1 MKSINMFPG
10 YFFDQGI
17 WNRQYEREQKR
28 RRELA
33 QQIVRELSKYH
44 ALPYEAIADVE
55 RILEARDER

>member
-17 WNRQYEREQKR
+17 CNCAYEREHKR

-33 QQIVRELSKYH
+33 ESIVRELSKYH

-55 RILEARDER
+55 RILEERK